1 VIAGRKT
8 RTDRPGSIS
17 SRPSSSALDIIS
29 AERPRHRRS
38 QREDDVSDTSSDLR
52 EAVASHLWYHTME
65 LRPGVVTPGWFDLRP
80 IVDGLP
86 WPDVAGKRCL
96 DVGTYDGFLAF
107 ELERRGAAEIVAIDI
122 DDHDQWDW
130 PPDVRATGG
139 ENLAKLAGPEKG
151 RGFRIASQALG
162 SKVDRRP
169 VSVYDLAP
177 GLMGRFDVVVC
188 GSLLLH
194 LRDPLRALEAI
205 RTVCAGWFM
214 SSEQIDLWMSVV
226 HRRTPVHVLN
236 GSGPLCQ
243 WFVPNA
249 AGHRRT
255 IFAAGFGIVRETR
268 PFAVP
273 HGSGHPSLPR
283 TPRHAARAAL
293 QRAVCGRTGVPHA
306 AVLARPRV

>member
-1 VIAGRKT
+1 MKADHGN
-8 RTDRPGSIS
+8 
-17 SRPSSSALDIIS
+17 SADIIS
-29 AERPRHRRS
+29 HAS
-38 QREDDVSDTSSDLR
+38 TDIREAQGEADVSDTTSDLR
-52 EAVASHLWYHTME
+52 EAIASHLWYHTIE
-65 LRPGVVTPGWFDLRP
+65 LSPEIVTPGWFDLRP
-80 IVDGLP
+80 IVNELP
-86 WPDVAGKRCL
+86 WPDVRGKRCL

-122 DDHDQWDW
+122 DDHNQWDW

-139 ENLAKLAGPEKG
+139 DNLAKLAGPEKG
-151 RGFRIASQALG
+151 RGFRIASRALG

-169 VSVYDLAP
+169 LNVYDITP
-177 GLMGRFDVVVC
+177 GLIGTFDVVVC

-205 RTVCAGWFM
+205 RAVCEGWFM

-255 IFAAGFGIVRETR
+255 LFAAGFEIVRAAR
-268 PFAVP
+268 PYVVP
-273 HGSGHPSLPR
+273 RGVGHPSPAR
-283 TPRHAARAAL
+283 TPRHVGNSLL
-293 QRAVCGRTGVPHA
+293 QRAMCGRTGVPHA
-306 AVLARPRV
+306 AVLTRPRV